1 MRHMTSLFR
10 FASAFLSSMLLV
22 ALCSGFN
29 ALQAQTSA
37 PQTRT
42 PSETTREFYKA
53 LYEKRFREALNISIY
68 KPAIEPLNEKEFNEL
83 RPDFEA
89 MARGAD
95 SVEVTGEQISGDT
108 ATVFVKI
115 KDDNGEAQ
123 TSKIDLIRS
132 DGAWIVGNEDDAQT
146 VKKAGKNYFYDI
158 RLQAHEADAQD
169 MMVRI
174 VKAELVYSSQHAGEY
189 ADMEKLLKEGL
200 LPPDITTTDSTGY
213 HYHISVAGDKKSY
226 TAGAEPALYGRTG
239 KTSYF
244 LDATGLK
251 GKDTGGKPYTP
262 EKK

>member
-1 MRHMTSLFR
+1 MRYMTSSFR
-10 FASAFLSSMLLV
+10 FVSAFLSAMLLV
-22 ALCSGFN
+22 AVCSGFN
-29 ALQAQTSA
+29 ALRAQTAA
-37 PQTRT
+37 PQART

-68 KPAIEPLNEKEFNEL
+68 KPAIEALNEKEFNEL

-95 SVEVTGEQISGDT
+95 SIEITGEQISGDT

-123 TSKIDLIRS
+123 PSKVDLIRS
-132 DGAWIVGNEDDAQT
+132 GNEWIIGNADDAKS
-146 VKKAGKNYFYDI
+146 VKEAGKNYFYDL

-174 VKAELVYSSQHAGEY
+174 VKAELVYSSQHAGVY
-189 ADMEKLLKEGL
+189 ADLQTLLKEGL
-200 LPPDITTTDSTGY
+200 LPPDITTSDSTGY
-213 HYHISVAGDKKSY
+213 HYHITLGGDKRSY
-226 TAGAEPALYGRTG
+226 TAGAEPAQYGRTG

-251 GKDTGGKPYTP
+251 ARDTGGKPYTP
-262 EKK
+262 ENK

>member
-1 MRHMTSLFR
+1 MTSLFR
-10 FASAFLSSMLLV
+10 FRFISACLSSMLLV
-22 ALCSGFN
+22 ALCSGFQ
-29 ALQAQTSA
+29 ALQARTSA

-53 LYEKRFREALNISIY
+53 LYEKRFRDALNISIY
-68 KPAIEPLNEKEFNEL
+68 KPAIEALNEKEFNEL

-95 SVEVTGEQISGDT
+95 GIEVTGEQISGDA

-115 KDDNGEAQ
+115 KDDNGEEQ

-132 DGAWIVGNEDDAQT
+132 GGAWIIGNADDAQA
-146 VKKAGKNYFYDI
+146 VKKAGKSYFYDV

-174 VKAELVYSSQHAGEY
+174 IKAEATYSLQHEGIFT
-189 ADMEKLLKEGL
+189 DMQTLLKENL
-200 LPPDITTTDSTGY
+200 LPPDITTSDSTGY
-213 HYHISVAGDKKSY
+213 HYHITLAGDKKSY
-226 TAGAEPALYGRTG
+226 TAGAEPAQYGRTG
-239 KTSYF
+239 KNSYF